1 MVVEMRTLNIT
12 DAAFATFCTIKAGR
26 KQDTS
31 RAATFDH
38 ILYVYEVQKFR
49 EKAMKL

>member
-1 MVVEMRTLNIT
+1 MKTLNIT
-12 DAAFATFCTIKAGR
+12 EDAFIKLTRIREAR
-26 KQDTS
+26 PQDKS

-38 ILYVYEVQKFR
+38 ILYIYEEQKFR